1 MWLVEHLLLV
11 HGGEGLRTHDARL
24 RTQRRKDAG
33 HFKSTTVPCNIP
45 APIHPGHLFTV
56 STPPSLF
63 VYSFLPAPSLV
74 LLVSPLIFPSPSGP
88 PPLISRLSC
97 LLSSPLFSY
106 SYICSRPNKS
116 FIALLW
122 IAKQYK
128 WEVERANE

>member
-1 MWLVEHLLLV
+1 MEERVCARMT
-11 HGGEGLRTHDARL
+11 HGCARRDAR
-24 RTQRRKDAG
+24 TQGRKAFQINNG
-33 HFKSTTVPCNIP
+33 PLQYTSTHPSAVEY
-45 APIHPGHLFTV
+45 PGHLFTV

-88 PPLISRLSC
+88 PPLISRLSY

-106 SYICSRPNKS
+106 SYTCSRPNKS